1 MKKFYDSKRNPE
13 RRFLKFMISIFMSN
27 DYRSVIRLQRQELNL
42 NEKKQA
48 FRIGRNGLPCQCP
61 DFVRPRSRNRTVSL
75 DSARGEYERYGNYPH
90 VESVGE
96 RGLFLFEQS
105 RTNFTDRNRRRVHD
119 RDISPTFPPQQSS
132 PPFETVNPIRR

>member
-48 FRIGRNGLPCQCP
+48 FASDETDFHANVRILSDHVQEIERLVSILREENMS
-61 DFVRPRSRNRTVSL
+61 DTEIIRTLNLSVKEACFYL
-75 DSARGEYERYGNYPH
+75 NKDERILQTGI
-90 VESVGE
+90 EEGCTT
-96 RGLFLFEQS
+96 G
-105 RTNFTDRNRRRVHD
+105 
-119 RDISPTFPPQQSS
+119 I
-132 PPFETVNPIRR
+132 

>member
-48 FRIGRNGLPCQCP
+48 FASDETDFHANVRILSDHVQEIERLVSILREENMSDTEIIRTLNLSVKEACFYLNKAERILLTGLEEGCW
-61 DFVRPRSRNRTVSL
+61 T
-75 DSARGEYERYGNYPH
+75 G
-90 VESVGE
+90 
-96 RGLFLFEQS
+96 
-105 RTNFTDRNRRRVHD
+105 
-119 RDISPTFPPQQSS
+119 I
-132 PPFETVNPIRR
+132 

>member
-48 FRIGRNGLPCQCP
+48 FASDETDFHANVRILSDHVQEIERL
-61 DFVRPRSRNRTVSL
+61 VSIL
-75 DSARGEYERYGNYPH
+75 REENMSDTEILSAR
-90 VESVGE
+90 
-96 RGLFLFEQS
+96 
-105 RTNFTDRNRRRVHD
+105 
-119 RDISPTFPPQQSS
+119 
-132 PPFETVNPIRR
+132 

>member
-48 FRIGRNGLPCQCP
+48 FASDETDFHANVRILSDHVQEIERLVSILREENMS
-61 DFVRPRSRNRTVSL
+61 DTEIIRTLNLSVKEACFYL
-75 DSARGEYERYGNYPH
+75 NKAERI
-90 VESVGE
+90 
-96 RGLFLFEQS
+96 L
-105 RTNFTDRNRRRVHD
+105 DRNRRRVHD
-119 RDISPTFPPQQSS
+119 RDISPTFPHNNRAPRLKQ
-132 PPFETVNPIRR
+132 